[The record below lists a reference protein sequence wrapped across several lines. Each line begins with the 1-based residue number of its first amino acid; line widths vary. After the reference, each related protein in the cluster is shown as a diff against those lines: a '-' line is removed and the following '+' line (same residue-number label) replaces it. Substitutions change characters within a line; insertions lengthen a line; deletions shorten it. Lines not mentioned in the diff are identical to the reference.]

1 MVLED
6 RVGGIFF
13 RVRKGVCPG
22 RSFDLICAKCGNAID
37 VAYNDGKPI
46 REVKTATGDFY
57 ILKWS
62 PDLGAW
68 ELTVPSIDVP

>member
-6 RVGGIFF
+6 RVEGIF
-13 RVRKGVCPG
+13 RVRKGVCPV

-37 VAYNDGKPI
+37 VAYNDGKAT

-57 ILKWS
+57 IFKWS
-62 PDLGAW
+62 PDVSAS
-68 ELTVPSIDVP
+68 ELTVP